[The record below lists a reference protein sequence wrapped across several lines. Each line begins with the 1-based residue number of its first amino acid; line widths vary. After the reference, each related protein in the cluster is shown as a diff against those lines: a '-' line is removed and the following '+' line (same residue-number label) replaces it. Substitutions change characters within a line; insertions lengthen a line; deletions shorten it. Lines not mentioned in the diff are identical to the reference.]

1 MSLASAGSE
10 GPVCEGGSVGDGGAG
25 EEMMDNSEML
35 EQLCDDESTE
45 GGEEERGEVV
55 VASGRASVPLL
66 LPGGVIGSEP
76 TGEKLGMW
84 IEGQLAPVLL
94 PLISP
99 ARFGSRGG
107 GNLVVCLCY
116 GQRVA
121 PV

>member
-25 EEMMDNSEML
+25 EEML